1 MTALDIIVPV
11 LSRPGN
17 AQPLIDSI
25 RANTT
30 VEHTITFM
38 VSPDD
43 TNQLKACEQTD
54 ADIYIVEWQ
63 PGPADASKK
72 WNLGYRITSNPY
84 VFTAADDL
92 EFEFGWDTEIL
103 RVAENTG
110 AGMVGSND
118 DANPLVKRG
127 RHSTH
132 SLFSRAYID
141 TVGGTFFDG
150 PGIVYCE
157 KYQHQWIDTEAVKAA
172 MDRRQWAFAM
182 MSVVR
187 HHHPFY
193 YRATPMDD
201 TYRKALGDASEDQ
214 RLYKQR
220 LLQWSGPRR

>member
-1 MTALDIIVPV
+1 MIDVIVPV